1 MLLLNLQYTKKRQ
14 MKLRTYKY
22 IIGCFLALLFV
33 FSGLEYV
40 TPLYHHA
47 TEQSSQPNEPTKETE
62 SSDEKSGEKLSAG
75 KEFVDQL
82 HNEFPF
88 TSRYAIVS
96 TIKPRHSV
104 EHMEAIFMPVTT
116 PPPES

>member
-1 MLLLNLQYTKKRQ
+1 
-14 MKLRTYKY
+14 MKLRAYKY
-22 IIGCFLALLFV
+22 AIGCFLALLFV
-33 FSGLEYV
+33 FSGLEYIA
-40 TPLYHHA
+40 PLYHHA
-47 TEQSSQPNEPTKETE
+47 TEQSSLPGEPTTE
-62 SSDEKSGEKLSAG
+62 PGSTDEKAGEKVNMG